1 MLLLCPKKQI
11 IPFFMINRK
20 IRNLRRAEEKLE
32 NELPTRAQQLA
43 QKIKKLT
50 MLEAISSIVDLAE
63 DSELSDEFFQAAD
76 MFIRHLSD
84 RMNITPIQAVL
95 LALATEAGTT
105 GDRTTLGD
113 MARYVSCRNVKILQ
127 YQEELDDLVKR
138 GFMRQ
143 GTRGMNREVCYLI
156 PEAFI
161 EAMKKNEAY
170 TKPSY
175 VCDDGVT
182 FFQKCYDITHL
193 RYEDVL
199 SSELMMEEFLCL
211 LKDNEKM
218 PYVKALRKMQLNAM
232 EELLVTHFCR
242 HLVLNGEERLVM
254 DNLAFLCDSKGERYY
269 FCRSLETKRH
279 PLIKK
284 KVLEMAFN
292 DGFQSNEEF
301 QLSEK
306 VRKRLLKGFDIKMND
321 NINCDVLSSREI
333 VAKDLFF
340 EERVNQQL
348 DELSKLISEKQ
359 YQKICQRLKRKG
371 MRQGFTCLFYGSPGT
386 GKTESVMQL
395 ARQSGRD
402 ILQVNIADVKSKWV
416 GDSEKNIKAIF
427 DRYRMVVHQSKR
439 VPILLFNEADAVISI
454 RKEGA
459 ERAVDKMENTI
470 QNIILQEMER
480 LDGIMIATTNLEQ
493 NMDKAFERRFL
504 YKVKFERPSY
514 EQRMHIWQSMMPKL
528 SHGVTERLAK
538 KYDFSGGQIENIARK
553 CDISSVLYGEDTLD
567 ESTLEELCTEETLVK
582 RNAPRIGFTS

>member
-1 MLLLCPKKQI
+1 
-11 IPFFMINRK
+11 MINRK

-32 NELPTRAQQLA
+32 NELTTRAQQLA

-84 RMNITPIQAVL
+84 KMNITPIQAVL

-143 GTRGMNREVCYLI
+143 GTRGMNKEVCYLI

-175 VCDDGVT
+175 VCEDGVT

-199 SSELMMEEFLCL
+199 SSALMVEEFQCL

-218 PYVKALRKMQLNAM
+218 PYVKALRKMQLTEK
-232 EELLVTHFCR
+232 EELVVTHFCR

-269 FCRSLETKRH
+269 FCHSLETKRYS
-279 PLIKK
+279 LIQK
-284 KVLEMAFN
+284 KVLEMSYN

-306 VRKRLLKGFDIKMND
+306 VRKRLLKGFDIKMN
-321 NINCDVLSSREI
+321 NNMNCDVLSSKKI
-333 VAKDLFF
+333 VAKNLFF
-340 EERVNQQL
+340 EERVNKQI
-348 DELSKLISEKQ
+348 DELAKLISEKQ
-359 YQKICQRLKRKG
+359 YQKICLRLKRKG
-371 MRQGFTCLFYGSPGT
+371 MRQGFTCLFYGAPGT
-386 GKTESVMQL
+386 GKTESVLQL

-439 VPILLFNEADAVISI
+439 MPILLFNEADAVIST

-459 ERAVDKMENTI
+459 ERAVDKMENAI

-504 YKVKFERPSY
+504 YKVKFERPSSV
-514 EQRMHIWQSMMPKL
+514 QRMHIWQSMMPKL
-528 SHGVTERLAK
+528 SHQVTENLAK
-538 KYDFSGGQIENIARK
+538 KYAFSGGQIENIARK
-553 CDISSVLYGEDTLD
+553 CDINSVLYGEETLN
-567 ESTLEELCTEETLVK
+567 EATLEALCIEETLVK
-582 RNAPRIGFTS
+582 RNAPRIGFT